1 MADMNG
7 SELLEEIRAG
17 VIRGDIAG
25 LADLT
30 SKALD
35 AGLAPETVMND
46 GLISAMAV
54 VGEKFEKKEYFVPE
68 VLVSARAMDAAL
80 TVLKPLLE
88 SGNVQ
93 PLGKV
98 AVGTV
103 KGDLHDIGKNIVVM
117 VLTGAGFEVENL
129 GTDVSP
135 ESFVEAA
142 AGGAQ
147 VIGMSSLLTTT
158 RSVMSDVVRLLE
170 ERGLRGGVKVIL
182 GGAAVTEKFAEE
194 VGADAYGEDAND
206 AVRKV
211 KGLLGA
217 PL

>member
-1 MADMNG
+1 MADIDG
-7 SELLEEIRAG
+7 LELLEEIKAG
-17 VIRGDIAG
+17 VIRGDIGG
-25 LADLT
+25 LPELT
-30 SKALD
+30 QNALD
-35 AGLAPETVMND
+35 GGLAPETVMNG

-54 VGEKFEKKEYFVPE
+54 VGDKFEKKEYFVPE
-68 VLVSARAMDAAL
+68 VLVSARAMEAAL
-80 TVLKPLLE
+80 TVLRPLLE

-93 PLGKV
+93 PLGRI

-103 KGDLHDIGKNIVVM
+103 KGDLHDIGKNIVAM

-135 ESFVEAA
+135 DSFVEAA

-158 RSVMSDVVRLLE
+158 RPVMGEVVRLLE
-170 ERGLRGGVKVIL
+170 ERGLRGNVKVVL
-182 GGAAVTEKFAEE
+182 GGAAVTEKFSEE
-194 VGADAYGEDAND
+194 VGADAYGADAND

-211 KGLLGA
+211 KGLLGV

>member
-1 MADMNG
+1 MADTDS
-7 SELLEEIRAG
+7 SELLEEIKAG
-17 VIRGDIAG
+17 VIRGDIGA
-25 LADLT
+25 LPELT
-30 SKALD
+30 QKALD
-35 AGLAPETVMND
+35 GGFAPEAVMND

-54 VGEKFEKKEYFVPE
+54 VGDKFEKKEYFVPE
-68 VLVSARAMDAAL
+68 VLVSARAMEAAL
-80 TVLKPLLE
+80 TVLRPLLE

-98 AVGTV
+98 AVGTG
-103 KGDLHDIGKNIVVM
+103 KGDLHDIGKNIVAM

-135 ESFVEAA
+135 DSFVEAA

-158 RSVMSDVVRLLE
+158 RPVMGEVVRLLE
-170 ERGLRGGVKVIL
+170 ERGLRGDVKVVL
-182 GGAAVTEKFAEE
+182 GGAAVTEKFSDE
-194 VGADAYGEDAND
+194 VGADAYGADAND

-211 KGLLGA
+211 KDLLGV